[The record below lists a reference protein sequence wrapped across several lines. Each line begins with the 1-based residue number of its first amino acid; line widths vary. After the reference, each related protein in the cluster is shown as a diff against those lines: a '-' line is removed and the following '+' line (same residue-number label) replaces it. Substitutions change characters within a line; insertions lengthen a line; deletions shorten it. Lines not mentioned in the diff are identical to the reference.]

1 MQTRIVQALEA
12 VLKQFGDTYYL
23 NHRLNKGKV
32 IEDLDHYDEDLVK
45 AMLDSP
51 IIKKHFT
58 KKIGDYQIIEVNKL
72 IDIFEM
78 NDYWLDSQTKYA
90 KKIGLTTGGRFLD
103 EATEVVLDFPY
114 KDTVLKAGM
123 SKEDVQKDDLKPDEP
138 FYNEVI
144 AAEEID
150 VMLDKK
156 ILVNA
161 KRYTSEGAEKASSFS
176 EADNLILKGN
186 NLLAL
191 HTLKE
196 KYAGK
201 VKLIYIDPPYYFLK
215 NKDADSF
222 SYNSNFKLSTWLT
235 FMKNRLEIARDL
247 LCDTGVIFISI
258 SEDGQ
263 AYLKLL
269 MDDIFSRKNFVETF
283 VWKNSD
289 NPDSLGNKVRGG
301 IEYIHAYEKEK
312 NNYAWIGA
320 FSQNDDAPLL
330 NTKNS
335 TGNLHF
341 PENSIIFNIPDGTYT
356 KGKHGKL
363 TLINDLIVEDGKNKT
378 PLIAEGNFK
387 WSQQYLN
394 NEINEGTY
402 FLIKSKA
409 FSIRYQRKDA
419 SVMVPEK
426 FINNRYLGK
435 IFGVGTNED
444 SNRHL
449 NNLNITFSYSKPESL
464 IGFLIRSVT
473 DKNDLVLDFFM
484 GSATTQAVAMKM
496 NRRFI
501 GIEQMDYI
509 NTISVPRLQ
518 KVIEGEQGGISKDV
532 NWQGGGSFVY
542 AELMEKS
549 RGYIDAIYQAE
560 NALKLKEIYQVMLD
574 NVSLDFKADLQS
586 IEEMLDDSI
595 ALDEKKKLMIKVI
608 DKNQLYYNFSEIDDS
623 NVREFITESDYQFN
637 QSFYQEDELNG

>member
-23 NHRLNKGKV
+23 DHRLNKAKV
-32 IEDLDHYDEDLVK
+32 IEDLDHYDENLVK

-72 IDIFEM
+72 IEVFEM
-78 NDYWLDSQTKYA
+78 NDYWLDSQTKYS

-161 KRYTSEGAEKASSFS
+161 KRYTSEGAEKATFFS
-176 EADNLILKGN
+176 EEDNLILKGN

-201 VKLIYIDPPYYFLK
+201 VKLIYIDPPY
-215 NKDADSF
+215 NTGNDSF
-222 SYNSNFKLSTWLT
+222 QYNDNFNHSTWLT
-235 FMKNRLEIARDL
+235 FIKNRLEIAKELLSQDGSIWINVDDNEAHYL
-247 LCDTGVIFISI
+247 KILCDEIFNQENFISTI
-258 SEDGQ
+258 IWEKKFSPQNDATWFSDNHDFIILYAKDKEIWRPNLLERTEAMDSRYKNPDNDPRGPWTSSDFTARTYSATTDYPITTPSGRVVRPSQSRSWITTKEEFDRLVKDNRIWFGKDGNNIPRKKTFLSEVQDGVVPKSIWKYDDVGSTQ
-263 AYLKLL
+263 DAKKEIKKLDFVEIFSTPKPEKLL
-269 MDDIFSRKNFVETF
+269 QRVIQIGSNEKDI
-283 VWKNSD
+283 
-289 NPDSLGNKVRGG
+289 
-301 IEYIHAYEKEK
+301 
-312 NNYAWIGA
+312 
-320 FSQNDDAPLL
+320 
-330 NTKNS
+330 
-335 TGNLHF
+335 
-341 PENSIIFNIPDGTYT
+341 
-356 KGKHGKL
+356 
-363 TLINDLIVEDGKNKT
+363 
-378 PLIAEGNFK
+378 
-387 WSQQYLN
+387 
-394 NEINEGTY
+394 
-402 FLIKSKA
+402 
-409 FSIRYQRKDA
+409 
-419 SVMVPEK
+419 
-426 FINNRYLGK
+426 
-435 IFGVGTNED
+435 
-444 SNRHL
+444 
-449 NNLNITFSYSKPESL
+449 
-464 IGFLIRSVT
+464 
-473 DKNDLVLDFFM
+473 VLDFFM

-560 NALKLKEIYQVMLD
+560 NALKLKEIYQLMLD
-574 NVSLDFKADLQS
+574 SVSLDFKADLQA
-586 IEEMLDDSI
+586 IEEMFDDSI

-623 NVREFITESDYQFN
+623 NVRELISESDYQFN